1 MGLLDFVS
9 SAIDPKFQITQLSK
23 PTTLARGAVGGL
35 IDQLPTKSRDNIKL
49 ARAGL
54 QAGGGGL
61 IGKFTRVPTVIKN
74 IL

>member
-23 PTTLARGAVGGL
+23 PTTLARGALGGL
-35 IDQLPTKSRDNIKL
+35 IDQIPTKSRDNIKL

-54 QAGGGGL
+54 QAGGGL

>member
-9 SAIDPKFQITQLSK
+9 SAIDPKFQLTQFSK
-23 PTTLARGAVGGL
+23 PSTYIRGTVGGV
-35 IDQLPTKSRDNIKL
+35 IDQLPTKSRDNIKI

-54 QAGGGGL
+54 QAGGGL
-61 IGKFTRVPTVIKN
+61 IGKFSRVPTVIKN